1 MGDDS
6 MRLNLIRFVICI
18 AVCQLAGVVGSI
30 FTTSSVSTWYA
41 VLAKPAFTPPDRFFA
56 PVWITLYTMMGIAAF
71 LVWRKGRV
79 QSDVRIALTIFV
91 IHLAFNILWPV
102 LFFGLRS
109 LSAGLIGILML
120 WVSIIVTMIWFFRI
134 SWVSSLLLMPYFLWV
149 SFAVVLNAAIWELNR

>member
-109 LSAGLIGILML
+109 LSAGLALGEHHRDDDM
-120 WVSIIVTMIWFFRI
+120 VFQDIVGKQSTADALFSMGQFCCC
-134 SWVSSLLLMPYFLWV
+134 S
-149 SFAVVLNAAIWELNR
+149 